1 LTVQPAFAEITFH
14 GSSNMFD
21 FSRTQAFGFK
31 GDIFVGLT
39 GAGPPGTGAT
49 DLAGYKVDRIDRE
62 TGQVSDFIFH
72 ACTANSTACRATIFE
87 PDGLNRPID
96 VHFRGPEMFIVDF
109 GVAVQSAAG
118 TPNPCA
124 PGVLACGG
132 GKVWKVT
139 RSCDGGGA
147 PMVGII
153 GMDGDGQ
160 PVFADAPCNQND
172 QGNQNNHGNQNNQ
185 GNQNGQ

>member
-1 LTVQPAFAEITFH
+1 
-14 GSSNMFD
+14 MFD

-49 DLAGYKVDRIDRE
+49 DLAGYKVTRIDRK

-72 ACTANSTACRATIFE
+72 ACTDNTPSCRATIFE
-87 PDGLNRPID
+87 PEGLNRPID

-109 GVAVQSAAG
+109 GVAIAAG
-118 TPNPCA
+118 A
-124 PGVLACGG
+124 GG
-132 GKVWKVT
+132 GKIWKVT

-153 GMDGDGQ
+153 GMHDDGQ
-160 PVFADAPCNQND
+160 PAFADAPCDQED
-172 QGNQNNHGNQNNQ
+172 QGNKDDQGNQNNQ
-185 GNQNGQ
+185 GNKN